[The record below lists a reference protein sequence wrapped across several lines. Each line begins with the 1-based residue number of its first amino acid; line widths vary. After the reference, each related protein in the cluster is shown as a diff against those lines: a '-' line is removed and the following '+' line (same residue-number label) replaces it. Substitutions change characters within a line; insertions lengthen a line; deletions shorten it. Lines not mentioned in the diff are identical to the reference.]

1 MASSLWDAYYAI
13 RRFLKNL
20 KSENLSAYASSAAF
34 FIFVSLVPILL
45 VICAIIPFTPLTKEN
60 LIRILADVV
69 PVRMEGIVVNIIENV
84 YVRSTGVLSVAIIL
98 TLWSAGKGVLAVIT
112 GLNAVNDVTEERNYF
127 VVRIFASF
135 YTLIMLLIVLVS
147 MIILV
152 FGNQLVRM
160 LISGNPQLRV
170 LFSFLL
176 NFRFL
181 FVWLLLTMIF
191 AAFYTYLPNTKLAFK
206 VQLPGASFAAVIWSI
221 FSWCF
226 SLYVNQGNGF
236 NIYGSLS
243 IIVVFLLWLYFC
255 FYIIFIGAYINKR
268 MESSP

>member
-1 MASSLWDAYYAI
+1 MTGDLWNTYYEV
-13 RRFLKNL
+13 RDFLKKM
-20 KSENLSAYASSAAF
+20 KSINLSAYASSTAF

-60 LIRILADVV
+60 LIRILVDVV
-69 PVRMEGIVVNIIENV
+69 PLRMEGIVINIVENV
-84 YVRSTGVLSVAIIL
+84 YVRSAGVLSAAILL

-112 GLNAVNDVTEERNYF
+112 GLNAVNDVEEERNYF
-127 VVRIFASF
+127 VVRVFASF

-160 LISGNPQLRV
+160 IISDSPQLRA

-181 FVWLLLTMIF
+181 FVWVLLTMIF
-191 AAFYTYLPNTKLAFK
+191 AAFYAYLPNRKLAFRT
-206 VQLPGASFAAVIWSI
+206 QIPGAAFAAVIWSI

-226 SLYVNQGNGF
+226 SLYVNQGDGF

-255 FYIIFIGAYINKR
+255 FYIILIGAYINRR
-268 MESSP
+268 ME